1 MTDKRKTLLDFN
13 SFTSQNTEIQ
23 SNSVESTNSTED
35 SDVTH
40 LTHRNDEQS
49 TETLTNNSNTEYSN
63 VVIKSTSTN
72 DHENVIGVA
81 KEFDANFVQSKKT
94 RQTVDMT
101 HTRQTYLIR
110 NDLIDRLERLAKKRD
125 RGFKT
130 HLINFALGE
139 VLDELEKKN

>member
-72 DHENVIGVA
+72 DPTNVTGTA
-81 KEFDANFVQSKKT
+81 KTFDADFIQRKKS

-101 HTRQTYLIR
+101 HTRQTYLIQ
-110 NDLIDRLERLAKKRD
+110 NDLIERLERLAKKRD

-130 HLINFALGE
+130 QLINYALE
-139 VLDELEKKN
+139 RVLNELEQKN